1 MDQRTKDI
9 LDAPYFHTVFTIPEE
24 LRMLIYQNQSRLYSL
39 MYQTV
44 AETLFELSSDPKHL
58 GAQPGFFSILHT
70 WGENLHYHP
79 HIHTVILAGGLTP
92 EKRWRKS
99 REKYFI
105 PVEVLAD
112 KFRGKFLFY
121 LKKHYRLG
129 QLHFYGDLEDY
140 QMPSVFQKCID
151 QCYAKRWYVYAKEPF
166 SGPQSVVTYLG
177 RYTHRI
183 AISNQR
189 ILSINKETVTIKG
202 KMKTREGKC
211 STVTLTGIEFIRRFL
226 MHVLPKGFVKIRHY
240 GILANRNKKTKL
252 KWCRLLTM
260 SRNYKPK
267 FEGMS
272 SVEILSILSGRDM
285 TLCTRCKKGHLVTS
299 TESVP

>member
-1 MDQRTKDI
+1 MI
-9 LDAPYFHTVFTIPEE
+9 VYH
-24 LRMLIYQNQSRLYSL
+24 NQSLLYSL
-39 MYQTV
+39 MYKIV
-44 AETLFELSSDPKHL
+44 AETILELSKDPKHL

-92 EKRWRKS
+92 DNRWRKS

-121 LKKHYRLG
+121 LKKYYQSG
-129 QLHFYGDLEDY
+129 QLNFYGDLKEY
-140 QMPSVFQKCID
+140 LIPSVFQKCID
-151 QCYAKRWYVYAKEPF
+151 QCYAKRWYIYAKEPF
-166 SGPQSVVTYLG
+166 AGPQSVVKYLG

-189 ILSINKETVTIKG
+189 ILAMDDKTVTIRIKDKKG
-202 KMKTREGKC
+202 KEAK
-211 STVTLTGIEFIRRFL
+211 STVTLTGIEFIRRYL

-252 KWCRLLTM
+252 KLCRILTR
-260 SRNYKPK
+260 SRTYKPQ
-267 FEGMS
+267 FEGLS
-272 SVEILSILSGRDM
+272 KVDILSILSGYDV
-285 TLCTRCKKGHLVTS
+285 TLCTACKNGHLVAPTGAL
-299 TESVP
+299 P